1 MPTTQLTP
9 RLKDDNWNLHQIAEK
24 GQTPSTMIKGTM
36 PKETFGLALAQ
47 TFIIAK
53 VFDDAVA
60 TIKDARPDL
69 GALIHDE
76 QYLTPYLREDLAYF
90 GIDATAITPVPG
102 AQRFIDA
109 INEHR
114 DDPCFLFGLHY
125 VRLGACNGNRFVAR
139 KLRMVYK
146 LAGTDGTRFLD
157 PFGDT
162 QRTKW
167 ISFKQG
173 IDALDLSQNEQD
185 RIFAGT
191 QAAYVLTINLDYDEH
206 HTAEQLLDMFGQSL
220 DKKAFDEKHSV
231 HISPEEAL

>member
-1 MPTTQLTP
+1 MPTPPLTP
-9 RLKDDNWNLHQIAEK
+9 RLKNDNWNLHQIAEK

-36 PKETFGLALAQ
+36 DRSTFAAALAQ
-47 TFIIAK
+47 TFVIAG
-53 VFDDAVA
+53 VFDEMVK
-60 TIKDARPDL
+60 TIALTRPEL
-69 GALIHDE
+69 GALIFDD
-76 QYLTPYLREDLAYF
+76 QYFEPYLSEDLDFF
-90 GIDATAITPVPG
+90 GVDTNTITPIPG

-146 LAGTDGTRFLD
+146 LNGSEGTRFLD

-162 QRTKW
+162 QRKKW
-167 ISFKQG
+167 IDFKEG
-173 IDALDLSQNEQD
+173 IDALDLSQDDQD

-206 HTAEQLLDMFGQSL
+206 HSAGQLLDMFGKSL
-220 DKKAFDEKHSV
+220 DKEAFDEKHSV